1 MLATRS
7 TRILRFSL
15 SASRSL
21 STTTTTPPSNPRF
34 VPPAS
39 LGSISDESLNEDVN
53 DKGDSRWP
61 SSGRDLPP
69 PPSPAFY
76 TTRPVYYDS
85 LVQLQTALSFARRA
99 LRAQHLL
106 PLPPFALRALPPA
119 QPAWANK
126 SEMGLILEAPLT
138 ARMYK
143 RVVSVLKELEQCNRI
158 ARISGVSDLEGALND
173 IMSGFESRKGIQAR
187 HTRIRAREVKDKGPL
202 DEYGRSYTVGRRKT
216 SAARVWMIEVQK
228 PKDSVTEPIAKSTSI
243 LASPTANIPPPP
255 TSAVLINSVPISTY
269 FPLPA
274 DRERVLRPLKLT
286 GQLGAFNVFALVRG
300 GGVSGQSGA
309 IALAVAK
316 GCVAH
321 IPELEPIL
329 KKGEAITTQS
339 VVTTNRFYFIAKL
352 LRRDPRMVERKK
364 TGLAKA
370 RKRVGLY
377 YLAFAWFT
385 QSCTQYAWVKR

>member
-1 MLATRS
+1 MNAFGLLARRTLRS
-7 TRILRFSL
+7 RL
-15 SASRSL
+15 L
-21 STTTTTPPSNPRF
+21 STTTVPPANPRF

-39 LGSISDESLNEDVN
+39 LGKEVDDSNH
-53 DKGDSRWP
+53 SRWP
-61 SSGRDLPP
+61 RSSQDLPP

-76 TTRPVYYDS
+76 TTRPLYYDS
-85 LVQLQTALSFARRA
+85 LVQLQAALSLARRA

-126 SEMGLILEAPLT
+126 TEMGLILEAPLT

-143 RVVSVLKELEQCNRI
+143 RVVSLLKELEQCQRI
-158 ARISGVSDLEGALND
+158 ARVAGVADLESAITN
-173 IMSGFESRKGIQAR
+173 ITNGFESKKGIQAR
-187 HTRIRAREVKDKGPL
+187 DTRIRAREVKEKGPL
-202 DEYGRSYTVGRRKT
+202 DKHGRSYTVGRRKT
-216 SAARVWMIEVQK
+216 STARVWMIEVQK
-228 PKDSVTEPIAKSTSI
+228 PKDSSTTKSTSI
-243 LASPTANIPPPP
+243 LASDAVNVPPPP
-255 TSAVLINSVPISTY
+255 TSTVLINSVPISTY

-321 IPELEPIL
+321 IPEVEPIL
-329 KKGEAITTQS
+329 KK
-339 VVTTNRFYFIAKL
+339 AKL
-352 LRRDPRMVERKK
+352 MRRDPRMVERKK

-370 RKRVGLY
+370 KKR
-377 YLAFAWFT
+377 
-385 QSCTQYAWVKR
+385 YAWVKR

>member
-1 MLATRS
+1 MATSLRGFSILATKT
-7 TRILRFSL
+7 TRILRPSL
-15 SASRSL
+15 SVSRSL
-21 STTTTTPPSNPRF
+21 STTTTVPFPNSRF

-39 LGSISDESLNEDVN
+39 LGSINSESLNSEEID
-53 DKGDSRWP
+53 DEGDGDRSRWP
-61 SSGRDLPP
+61 SSERALPP

-76 TTRPVYYDS
+76 TTRPLYYDS
-85 LVQLQTALSFARRA
+85 LVQLQAALSLARRA

-106 PLPPFALRALPPA
+106 PLPPFALGALPPA

-143 RVVSVLKELEQCNRI
+143 RVVSLLKELEQCERI
-158 ARISGVSDLEGALND
+158 ARVSGVSDLETALTE
-173 IMSGFESRKGIQAR
+173 ITGGFESTKGIQAR
-187 HTRIRAREVKDKGPL
+187 DTRIRAREVKRKGPL

-228 PKDSVTEPIAKSTSI
+228 PKDSSIESTTKGTSI
-243 LASPTANIPPPP
+243 LALSTASVPPPP
-255 TSAVLINSVPISTY
+255 TSTVLINSVPISTY

-309 IALAVAK
+309 ISLAVAK

-329 KKGEAITTQS
+329 KKG
-339 VVTTNRFYFIAKL
+339 
-352 LRRDPRMVERKK
+352 
-364 TGLAKA
+364 KA
-370 RKRVGLY
+370 
-377 YLAFAWFT
+377 
-385 QSCTQYAWVKR
+385 